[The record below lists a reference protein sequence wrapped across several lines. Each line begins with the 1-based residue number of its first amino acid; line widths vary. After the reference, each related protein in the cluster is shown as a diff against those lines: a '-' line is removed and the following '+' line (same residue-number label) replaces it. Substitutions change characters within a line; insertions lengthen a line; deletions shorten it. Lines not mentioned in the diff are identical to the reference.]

1 MDSVPLSWSLR
12 KGYPNPAQS
21 LIRAFNAVYLDEDTR
36 VIFHFHLEYTLYVNQ
51 FLKVFEL

>member
-1 MDSVPLSWSLR
+1 MNGFCSFILEFKLHLSLGPLMLCIWM
-12 KGYPNPAQS
+12 KNP
-21 LIRAFNAVYLDEDTR
+21 R